1 MKPAFVATFVSGL
14 ALGAFVTPLL
24 TTPGPQAQ
32 AQEKAKQWEYKAVRF
47 HSDNGEA
54 KNADQ
59 LNKLSQEGWEFV
71 GVLCTV
77 TSPQAGLNEIA
88 FKRLKR

>member
-1 MKPAFVATFVSGL
+1 MKRAWVATFVGGL
-14 ALGAFVTPLL
+14 VLGALMTLPLTL
-24 TTPGPQAQ
+24 PGPQAQ

-54 KNADQ
+54 KSADQ
-59 LNKLSQEGWEFV
+59 LNKLSQDGWEFV
-71 GVLCTV
+71 GVLCTI